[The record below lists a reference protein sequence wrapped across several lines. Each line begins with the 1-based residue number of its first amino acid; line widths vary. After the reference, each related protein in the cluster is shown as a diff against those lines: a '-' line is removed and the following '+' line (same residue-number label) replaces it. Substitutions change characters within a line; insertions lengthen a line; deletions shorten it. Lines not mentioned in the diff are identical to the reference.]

1 MAPGQQQSLRGRG
14 FSCLCRLD
22 VAGGLEWPVLLPGTP
37 LGEVWEL
44 GAGQVGGL
52 ARHLWQRVSNLF
64 VVAEPFSQVE
74 SCLEP

>member
-1 MAPGQQQSLRGRG
+1 MWLGAWNGRSISPFPPLQSQERGP
-14 FSCLCRLD
+14 
-22 VAGGLEWPVLLPGTP
+22 ALLPGTP